1 MRKLLTDKPTDN
13 LNGMTF
19 EQLLILIA
27 YECGEYA
34 IEDFLKDRYNFPI
47 LHDDFIKERE
57 DK

>member
-1 MRKLLTDKPTDN
+1 MRKLLIDKPIED
-13 LNGMTF
+13 LSGMTF

-34 IEDFLKDRYNFPI
+34 IEDFLKDRYDFPI
-47 LHDDFIKERE
+47 LHDDFIKESE